1 MNKQILSIILL
12 FITTVSFATEQKSAD
27 KNATDQR
34 KPVQDAPK
42 VRQGNVM
49 QPEITI
55 TDGKDKTVKEYH
67 INGQLRAIKVMP
79 KNGFPHYFLI
89 DHKGNGEFVKMG
101 PDMGPE
107 LEIPQWI
114 LFEW

>member
-1 MNKQILSIILL
+1 MYKQILTIILL
-12 FITTVSFATEQKSAD
+12 FIASTCFVVEGNTAD
-27 KNATDQR
+27 SNSSDKP
-34 KPVQDAPK
+34 KPVQKAPK
-42 VRQGNVM
+42 VKQGNVI

-55 TDGKDKTVKEYH
+55 TEGKDKTVKEYH

-107 LEIPQWI
+107 LEVPQWI